1 MASAT
6 STGSPATVAC
16 TPAGGSSRSR
26 MSWMTSR
33 WASSDCSRR
42 PKASTAVLR
51 SGVIAAC
58 EKYGGTAS
66 SSARTCS
73 RVADSSGVRNRS
85 GSESA
90 GHSSPPAQPFCA
102 L

>member
-1 MASAT
+1 
-6 STGSPATVAC
+6 
-16 TPAGGSSRSR
+16 
-26 MSWMTSR
+26 MSWITAR
-33 WASSDCSRR
+33 CASSDCRR
-42 PKASTAVLR
+42 MPNASTAVRR

-66 SSARTCS
+66 SNARICS